1 MNEIIQSSVYKTQK
15 GTPVTD
21 SVKVAQVFGKMHKNI
36 MKSIRN
42 IMGSA
47 QNLANEHW
55 FAETTYTD
63 AQGKRQPMFLMN
75 RDGFSLLTMSLTGEK
90 AMAFKVAF
98 INAFNKMEET
108 IKELAPAAPE
118 IPQSFA
124 QALRLAAEQAE
135 TIKAN
140 KSRLKRKPRK
150 WHSRPPSSI
159 PRHRAGLMNLQRF

>member
-55 FAETTYTD
+55 FADSSTHST
-63 AQGKRQPMFLMN
+63 RW
-75 RDGFSLLTMSLTGEK
+75 
-90 AMAFKVAF
+90 
-98 INAFNKMEET
+98 
-108 IKELAPAAPE
+108 
-118 IPQSFA
+118 
-124 QALRLAAEQAE
+124 
-135 TIKAN
+135 
-140 KSRLKRKPRK
+140 RK
-150 WHSRPPSSI
+150 
-159 PRHRAGLMNLQRF
+159 Q

>member
-75 RDGFSLLTMSLTGEK
+75 RDGFSNGCATTNICAALERHETSQHKKPLT
-90 AMAFKVAF
+90 
-98 INAFNKMEET
+98 
-108 IKELAPAAPE
+108 LAC
-118 IPQSFA
+118 
-124 QALRLAAEQAE
+124 L
-135 TIKAN
+135 N
-140 KSRLKRKPRK
+140 
-150 WHSRPPSSI
+150 
-159 PRHRAGLMNLQRF
+159 

>member
-90 AMAFKVAF
+90 GDVVQGGIHQRIQQDGGNDKGTCASIPGDSSNVRTGF
-98 INAFNKMEET
+98 
-108 IKELAPAAPE
+108 AACGG
-118 IPQSFA
+118 
-124 QALRLAAEQAE
+124 
-135 TIKAN
+135 TGGN
-140 KSRLKRKPRK
+140 NRKPTK
-150 WHSRPPSSI
+150 
-159 PRHRAGLMNLQRF
+159 AD

>member
-75 RDGFSLLTMSLTGEK
+75 RDGVQSGIHQRIQQDGGNDKGTCASIPGDSSIVRTG
-90 AMAFKVAF
+90 F
-98 INAFNKMEET
+98 
-108 IKELAPAAPE
+108 APC
-118 IPQSFA
+118 SG
-124 QALRLAAEQAE
+124 
-135 TIKAN
+135 TGGN
-140 KSRLKRKPRK
+140 NRKPTK
-150 WHSRPPSSI
+150 
-159 PRHRAGLMNLQRF
+159 AD